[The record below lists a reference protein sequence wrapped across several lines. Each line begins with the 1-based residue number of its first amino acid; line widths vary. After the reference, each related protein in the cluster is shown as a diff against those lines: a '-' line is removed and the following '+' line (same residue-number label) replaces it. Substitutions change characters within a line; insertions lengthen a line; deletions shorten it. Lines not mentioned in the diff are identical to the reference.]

1 MANTISIEVDSLP
14 LVLDTYNQI
23 KIYKSDISDG
33 TYIEITNI
41 STRIP
46 LNTQDTLYSYTDSTS
61 LSTVFYKT
69 SYFNSSTT
77 QESGLS
83 NPVEANVVTQQL
95 TTNMQ
100 VTITLSKNIEDIF
113 GNSLGEDT
121 VYYFTT
127 LYDPLYSSV
136 KKVRLEVGSF
146 IGDIADDTINL
157 AIFEASLMADEIHWA
172 KNSNNDFFRFARRE
186 WVTCK
191 AAEILLTNTI
201 ALLGASSKKLDNLD
215 ISYSS
220 KSGQVLLDKI
230 LNCLAKWEAEVIS
243 GGHATQVP
251 RFMVKGE
258 FDIDAPHVGR
268 MWEKGPHTQ
277 RTPGSNAR
285 YKPFGSRR
293 YIGGWIGQNSYR
305 RGRF

>member
-14 LVLDTYNQI
+14 LVLDNYNQI
-23 KIYKSDISDG
+23 KVYVAPDIDAA
-33 TYIEITNI
+33 YVEITNS

-46 LNTQDTLYSYTDSTS
+46 LNTQDTLYSFTDNAN

-69 SYFNSSTT
+69 SYFNSSNS

-83 NPVEANVVTQQL
+83 NPVEANATNVQL

-100 VTITLSKNIEDIF
+100 VVITISKDVKNISGATLAD
-113 GNSLGEDT
+113 DA

-136 KKVRLEVGSF
+136 KKVRLEIGSF
-146 IGDIADDTINL
+146 IGEVADDTINL
-157 AIFEASLMADEIHWA
+157 AIFEASLMANEIHWA
-172 KNSNNDFFRFARRE
+172 KNNNNDFFRFARRE

-191 AAEILLTNTI
+191 AAEILLTNMI
-201 ALLGASSKKLDNLD
+201 ALLGASSKKLDNLE

-220 KSGQVLLDKI
+220 KSGEVLLDKI
-230 LNCLAKWEAEVIS
+230 LNCLSKWEAEVIS

-268 MWEKGPHTQ
+268 MWEKGPRVQ

-293 YIGGWIGQNSYR
+293 YIGGWIGQNSFR

>member
-23 KIYKSDISDG
+23 KVYKSNASDG
-33 TYIEITNI
+33 TYTEVTNS

-46 LNTQDTLYSYTDSTS
+46 LNTQDTLYSYIDTTS

-69 SYFNSSTT
+69 SYFNSSTSE
-77 QESGLS
+77 ESGLS
-83 NPVEANVVTQQL
+83 NTVASNTASQQL
-95 TTNMQ
+95 TENMQ
-100 VTITLSKNIEDIF
+100 VVITLSKNIKNTSGI
-113 GNSLGEDT
+113 SLGEDT

-127 LYDPLYSSV
+127 LYNPLYSSV
-136 KKVRLEVGSF
+136 KKLRLEVGSF
-146 IGDIADDTINL
+146 LSDLPDDTLNL

-172 KNSNNDFFRFARRE
+172 KSSNNDFFRFARRE

-191 AAEILLTNTI
+191 AAEMLLSNTL
-201 ALLGASSKKLDNLD
+201 ALLGATSKKLDNLE
-215 ISYSS
+215 ISYSG
-220 KSGQVLLDKI
+220 KNGQDLLNKVRD
-230 LNCLAKWEAEVIS
+230 CLAKWETEVIS

-251 RFMVKGE
+251 RFIVKGE

-268 MWEKGPHTQ
+268 MWEKGPRTQ
-277 RTPGSNAR
+277 RSPGSNAR

-293 YIGGWIGQNSYR
+293 FIGGWIGQNSNR